1 MRKISYFLF
10 ACVLYFYVMMA
21 PVLNDNI
28 LNKDDFG
35 IHTISSS
42 DRNLKIETNCRTTS
56 VNPRIMTR
64 ITLLCRQFFYKV
76 FKKKPIL
83 NEEFESV
90 VVVEKFRPQEPRK
103 MTDENTNKCLLL
115 ANDCA
120 IIMKGDFVTVQTC
133 V

>member
-1 MRKISYFLF
+1 
-10 ACVLYFYVMMA
+10 MMA